1 MVEHGGAGPGGGVVA
16 IHHVAFAVADL
27 DAAVDH
33 WTRAMG
39 AELELRAVVKGQGV
53 EAASLQWH
61 GAAGAAGLPEGT
73 LLELVAPWGENSG
86 VRRFLD
92 SRGEGMHHVAW
103 AVTDVAATLEQLAAS
118 GARLIDVH
126 PRPGLH
132 GTPVAFVHPR
142 SMGGVLVELVEVP
155 GE

>member
-1 MVEHGGAGPGGGVVA
+1 MTDAVPGVVG

-27 DAAVDH
+27 DAAVDR
-33 WTRAMG
+33 WTRQLG
-39 AELELRAVVKGQGV
+39 AELELRAVVEQQGV
-53 EAASLQWH
+53 EAASLQW
-61 GAAGAAGLPEGT
+61 GSGS
-73 LLELVAPWGENSG
+73 LLELVAPWGEGSG
-86 VRRFLD
+86 LQRFLD

-103 AVTDVAATLEQLAAS
+103 AVTDVEAALASLAHA
-118 GARLIDVH
+118 GARLIDEV

-155 GE
+155 RA

>member
-1 MVEHGGAGPGGGVVA
+1 VIPDVPGVVG

-27 DAAVDH
+27 DAALAH
-33 WTRAMG
+33 WQSLG
-39 AELELRAVVKGQGV
+39 AALELRAVVEQQGV
-53 EAASLQWH
+53 EAATLEWPGQ
-61 GAAGAAGLPEGT
+61 PT
-73 LLELVAPWGENSG
+73 LLELVAPHGESSG

-103 AVTDVAATLEQLAAS
+103 AVRDVAAALDVLARA
-118 GARLIDVH
+118 GARVIDEV

-155 GE
+155 GA